1 MQHPTTYS
9 PHRLSL
15 SQACRHYAT
24 LGWRAMLAE
33 VNLTPKP
40 GLVDRHNSGAHRDMA
55 HSDFVRSADAIA
67 PWLARFVE
75 YGADSAALDGGSVLP
90 GLRALGI
97 ACEADMF
104 RATAGVNTHKGSI
117 FSLGLLCAAAGR
129 SHQRGHPITPARL
142 CGYAA
147 QFCRGLVARE
157 LAPLRPAQA
166 STAGQRLFMTL
177 GITGARGEAEAG
189 YPLVLNLALP
199 HYQRTL
205 AAGRDP
211 ELALLDTLVQ
221 LMAHNQDTNV
231 AARGGEGGL
240 RWMQQRAAA
249 LLATGGIRTPA
260 DLQAL
265 RRFDAECID
274 RHLSPGGSADL
285 LILTWFLAHLCYPI
299 LQAEH

>member
-1 MQHPTTYS
+1 M
-9 PHRLSL
+9 
-15 SQACRHYAT
+15 
-24 LGWRAMLAE
+24 
-33 VNLTPKP
+33 
-40 GLVDRHNSGAHRDMA
+40 
-55 HSDFVRSADAIA
+55 
-67 PWLARFVE
+67 
-75 YGADSAALDGGSVLP
+75 
-90 GLRALGI
+90 
-97 ACEADMF
+97 
-104 RATAGVNTHKGSI
+104 
-117 FSLGLLCAAAGR
+117 
-129 SHQRGHPITPARL
+129 
-142 CGYAA
+142 
-147 QFCRGLVARE
+147 
-157 LAPLRPAQA
+157 
-166 STAGQRLFMTL
+166 
-177 GITGARGEAEAG
+177 
-189 YPLVLNLALP
+189 LNLALP
-199 HYQRTL
+199 HYQRAL

-265 RRFDAECID
+265 HRFDAECID